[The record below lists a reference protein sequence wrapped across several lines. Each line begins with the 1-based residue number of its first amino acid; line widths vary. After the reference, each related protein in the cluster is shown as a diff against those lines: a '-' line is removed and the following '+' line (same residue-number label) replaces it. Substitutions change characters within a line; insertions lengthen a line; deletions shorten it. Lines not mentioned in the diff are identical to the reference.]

1 MAGGR
6 KMTLDFDVIAIDKRM
21 KQVVKALEKQDKDA
35 MKRIF
40 SKQAVEEAVDF
51 EENLD
56 LLYAFFEEGSVLWE
70 RSGGPGTSEH
80 LAIGHALKEIEATYD
95 IECNNQQYHASIKI
109 CTKNDDNPDNIG
121 ILSFCIIPAEK
132 WTDRCNY
139 WGNLDICGITV
150 D

>member
-1 MAGGR
+1 MF
-6 KMTLDFDVIAIDKRM
+6 LDLDDRVIDKKM
-21 KQVVKALEKQDKDA
+21 KQVVKALEKQDKEVIKD
-35 MKRIF
+35 MF
-40 SKQAVEEAVDF
+40 SEQALEEAKDF

-56 LLYAFFEEGSVLWE
+56 RLYAFFEEGSILWE
-70 RSGGPGTSEH
+70 RSGGPGTYEH

-95 IECNNQQYHASIKI
+95 MECNDQQYHASIKI

-132 WTDRCNY
+132 WTENCNY
-139 WGNLDICGITV
+139 WGDLDICGITI